1 MFESLENTR
10 TSVIA
15 ASSVG
20 GNISVMT
27 PPREGT
33 HSDDNADQAQH
44 NELLHANC
52 YVDNWRRMFWRWTD
66 VTELL
71 DNKSDNYASHHT
83 VMTSLRL
90 RNTTARLH
98 SRPQCISV
106 INCIVPLRTR
116 PAALLQPTLGRV
128 WPVIVYLGLTLLRLP
143 EVRSAPP
150 PWRDLGLQL

>member
-1 MFESLENTR
+1 MLERLENTR

-20 GNISVMT
+20 RNIPVMT

-52 YVDNWRRMFWRWTD
+52 YVDNLRRMFWRWTD

-90 RNTTARLH
+90 RTTTARLH
-98 SRPQCISV
+98 IRPQCISV
-106 INCIVPLRTR
+106 INCVVPLRTR
-116 PAALLQPTLGRV
+116 AAALLQPTLGRV
-128 WPVIVYLGLTLLRLP
+128 WPVI
-143 EVRSAPP
+143 
-150 PWRDLGLQL
+150 

>member
-1 MFESLENTR
+1 MLERLENTR

-20 GNISVMT
+20 RNISVMT

-52 YVDNWRRMFWRWTD
+52 YVDNLRRMFWRWTD

-90 RNTTARLH
+90 RTTTARLH

-116 PAALLQPTLGRV
+116 LAALLLPTLGRV
-128 WPVIVYLGLTLLRLP
+128 WPVIVYLGLTLQRLP
-143 EVRSAPP
+143 EDDCHVK
-150 PWRDLGLQL
+150 QN